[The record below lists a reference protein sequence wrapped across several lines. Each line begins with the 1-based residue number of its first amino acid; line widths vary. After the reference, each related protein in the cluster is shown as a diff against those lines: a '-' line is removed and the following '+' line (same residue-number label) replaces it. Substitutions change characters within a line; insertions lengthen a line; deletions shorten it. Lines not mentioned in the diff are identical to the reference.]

1 MSRVSVPYAGDT
13 TPRRTQLSLTDRQTS
28 LVSRLAQDCR
38 AWQEQHGGEEQ
49 QEGRAGQ
56 ARAGREFLAGRC
68 SAGVEGE
75 LAREAAAREGSKD
88 RSMREM
94 REFVRGLPCH
104 GMREELL
111 AAVRENQVV
120 VVSGETGCGKTTQVL
135 VFLVLNIFHKSF
147 MGMLSRHSTI
157 CTDSIF

>member
-1 MSRVSVPYAGDT
+1 MT
-13 TPRRTQLSLTDRQTS
+13 
-28 LVSRLAQDCR
+28 
-38 AWQEQHGGEEQ
+38 HGRDDSKRNG
-49 QEGRAGQ
+49 GFGN
-56 ARAGREFLAGRC
+56 LPT
-68 SAGVEGE
+68 
-75 LAREAAAREGSKD
+75 AREGSKD